1 MLATLEKEFQQVG
14 GMARPAGIPGGL
26 GSSNLGS
33 EYYGKSLAKG
43 TDRGQHALATASP
56 YAERAE
62 PGWAPKEPTVRPSWS
77 DRGAGTVSAGCIDNT
92 YMPAPLKNKWGKA
105 REMSSTEVVVLPHKQ
120 ATDLLAVTLGTVM
133 PLPKQTVE
141 EITAIREKYSKTIP
155 VYHPIDPM
163 RSEAGFV
170 RGPNIIPGAAPPP
183 ESPLHTAP
191 PIQMVPADWKLRKI
205 ECAALTTPPTT
216 LRHTAPP
223 SLSMLTLSL
232 RAVPTPKHALARP
245 VRTPLAA
252 YCASSLG
259 RYEKEQKG
267 LGRIPVLKKVAD
279 DAARGAVADHASFL
293 RKPAGLPGG
302 LSLIPIK
309 P

>member
-14 GMARPAGIPGGL
+14 GMARPAGVPGGL

-33 EYYGKSLAKG
+33 EYYGKSLVKG

-205 ECAALTTPPTT
+205 ECAALTTPPTN
-216 LRHTAPP
+216 TAPHSTALTVHADP
-223 SLSMLTLSL
+223 VSASGAHAKARPRTPCPHPTCSLL
-232 RAVPTPKHALARP
+232 RLLARQ
-245 VRTPLAA
+245 VREGAER
-252 YCASSLG
+252 LG
-259 RYEKEQKG
+259 SHPCSEEG
-267 LGRIPVLKKVAD
+267 GRRRRSWC
-279 DAARGAVADHASFL
+279 RG
-293 RKPAGLPGG
+293 
-302 LSLIPIK
+302 
-309 P
+309 